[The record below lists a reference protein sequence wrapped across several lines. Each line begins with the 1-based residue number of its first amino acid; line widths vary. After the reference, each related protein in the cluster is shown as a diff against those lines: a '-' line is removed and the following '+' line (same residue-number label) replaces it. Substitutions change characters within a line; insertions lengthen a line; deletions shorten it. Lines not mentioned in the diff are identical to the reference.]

1 MILIINDH
9 GCSVRKGRY
18 CHNIA
23 CISVVVIATIVIP
36 IVVIYS
42 GGESTKNST
51 KIPTTITTTQTTT
64 TTTTTTEST
73 SDMTGGGTVL
83 AEFRIL
89 DASLKEF
96 FNK

>member
-64 TTTTTTEST
+64 TT
-73 SDMTGGGTVL
+73 DGGGTVL
-83 AEFRIL
+83 AEFRTL

-96 FNK
+96 FNN